1 LIIKE
6 RSIPLRL
13 LILQA
18 LLRRLPLSHEKY
30 QQILEEVGR
39 RSAGYQGEKA
49 LDYYYRLLPQQK
61 YMILHDLNLPD
72 GDYNCQIDTFLLT
85 PEFGLIID
93 VKNMAGKLT
102 FDTDNEQFIQNNNDK
117 EKGYDY
123 PIAQAERHKKYI
135 QELLRAHHFPPIPI
149 VYLVVISNSYA
160 SYTVTGKN
168 SYKVK
173 PRICKADVM
182 LNRIEQ
188 VEKMFT
194 EPILNKKVLRKLG
207 RLLLKMNTPPTI
219 QILKKYGIQKSDL
232 LTGVHCPFCKH
243 LHLIRKKQ
251 QWYCTSCDSYSKD
264 AHIQA
269 LMDYFLL
276 VDLKITNQQFREFVR
291 LNNSNRHLAKRL
303 LSSANLDSIGTNKAR
318 VYFPKKFPS

>member
-1 LIIKE
+1 MIIKE
-6 RSIPLRL
+6 RSIPLKL

-18 LLRRLPLSHEKY
+18 LLRRLPLNHEKY
-30 QQILEEVGR
+30 QQILEEAGR

-49 LDYYYRLLPQQK
+49 LDYYYRSLPQQK
-61 YMILHDLNLPD
+61 YMIFHDLNLPD
-72 GDYNCQIDTFLLT
+72 GEYNCQIDTFLLT

-135 QELLRAHHFPPIPI
+135 QELLKAHHLPPVPI
-149 VYLVVISNSYA
+149 DYLVVISNSFA
-160 SYTVTGKN
+160 SYFVTGKN

-182 LNRIEQ
+182 LHRIEN
-188 VEKMFT
+188 VEKTFT
-194 EPILNKKVLRKLG
+194 TPILTKKDLRKLS
-207 RLLLKMNTPPTI
+207 RLLLKMNTLPTF
-219 QILKKYGIQKSDL
+219 QILQKYGIRKEDL
-232 LTGVHCPFCKH
+232 LTGVYCPFCKH
-243 LHLIRKKQ
+243 LPLVRKKQ
-251 QWYCTSCDSYSKD
+251 QWYCPACDSYSKD
-264 AHIQA
+264 AHIAA

-276 VDLKITNQQFREFVR
+276 VDLKITNMEFRRFVR
-291 LNNSNRHLAKRL
+291 LNSIHIASRL
-303 LSSANLDSIGTNKAR
+303 LLASNLDYTGKNKTR
-318 VYFPKKFPS
+318 VYFLKNFPA